1 MREGRGG
8 REGLMV
14 FTAHRNGVLSL
25 GTIIT
30 EWKEGFVLCSKVFSN
45 ETMVEEVVDK
55 LIQLA
60 VYYNFDGWLIN
71 IENNI
76 QVSYIILIIINITV
90 NSQVI

>member
-1 MREGRGG
+1 M
-8 REGLMV
+8 
-14 FTAHRNGVLSL
+14 LSL

-30 EWKEGFVLCSKVFSN
+30 EWKEGSILCIKLLSD
-45 ETMVEEVVDK
+45 ERIVEAFVDK

-76 QVSYIILIIINITV
+76 QVGNVSND
-90 NSQVI
+90 